1 MATNKYLHLAVIFKA
16 SNLNY
21 SEGVGN
27 ILTLKKVTTEGKN
40 YSYISRQA
48 LRYDIV
54 RMLEELYGY
63 KLTDVNKDAGVIQFA
78 ETATIKDFPEI
89 DFFGYM
95 KTKDSN
101 KIRKAVVRLTD
112 AVSLEPFNNELEF
125 GTNKGLADR
134 IPNNIGN
141 DIFQAE
147 IHRSYYCYTITCNLE
162 EIGIDPVY
170 EINEG
175 VILNTERAE
184 RVRRLLNVI
193 KLLNRDIRGKR
204 ENLSPLFVIG
214 GLYDVGNPF
223 FYNRVKLSF
232 TKDKILL
239 NEKLIN
245 STLSIKTL
253 QRSVG
258 EQSVLGYLDGEFSN
272 ISDIN
277 VSEKLSIEDFFGK
290 VNGDIDSFYM
300 GKK

>member
-1 MATNKYLHLAVIFKA
+1 MSKNKYLHLAVVFKA

-21 SEGVGN
+21 GEGVGN

-54 RMLEELYGY
+54 RMLDELYGY
-63 KLTDVNKDAGVIQFA
+63 KPAEVNKDAGVIQFA

-134 IPNNIGN
+134 IPNNTGN

-147 IHRSYYCYTITCNLE
+147 IHRSYYCYTITCNLD

-170 EINEG
+170 NIKVG
-175 VILNTERAE
+175 ATERAE
-184 RVRRLLNVI
+184 RVKRLLTVI

-223 FYNRVKLSF
+223 FYNRIKLSF

-239 NEKLIN
+239 NERLIN
-245 STLSIKTL
+245 STLAIKTFE
-253 QRSVG
+253 RSVG
-258 EQSVLGYLDGEFSN
+258 EQSILGYLDGEFSN
-272 ISDIN
+272 VSDIN
-277 VSEKLSIEDFFGK
+277 VPEKLSIENFFEK
-290 VNGDIDSFYM
+290 MNGNIDNFYTD
-300 GKK
+300 

>member
-1 MATNKYLHLAVIFKA
+1 MVDNKYLHLAIIFKA

-21 SEGVGN
+21 GEGVGN

-54 RMLEELYGY
+54 RMLNELYKY
-63 KLTDVNKDAGVIQFA
+63 KLTEVNKDAGVIQFA
-78 ETATIKDFPEI
+78 ENATIKDFPEI

-112 AVSLEPFNNELEF
+112 AVSLEPFYNELEF

-162 EIGIDPVY
+162 EIGLDTVY
-170 EINEG
+170 EITLAEP
-175 VILNTERAE
+175 ERSD
-184 RVRRLLNVI
+184 RVKKLLNVI
-193 KLLNRDIRGKR
+193 KLLHRDIRGKR
-204 ENLSPLFVIG
+204 ENLSPLFIIG

-232 TKDKILL
+232 TKDRILL

-245 STLSIKTL
+245 STLTIKTL
-253 QRSVG
+253 GDTVKDQTI
-258 EQSVLGYLDGEFSN
+258 LGCLDGEFSN
-272 ISDIN
+272 VESID
-277 VSEKLSIEDFFGK
+277 VSNKFALEDFFGNIENK
-290 VNGDIDSFYM
+290 VDEFYKV
-300 GKK
+300 KK

>member
-1 MATNKYLHLAVIFKA
+1 MVDNKYLHLAVIFKA

-21 SEGVGN
+21 GEGVGN

-54 RMLEELYGY
+54 RMLDELYKC
-63 KLTDVNKDAGVIQFA
+63 KLTNVNKDAGVIQFA
-78 ETATIKDFPEI
+78 EDATIEDFPEI

-112 AVSLEPFNNELEF
+112 AVSLEPFYNELEF

-162 EIGIDPVY
+162 EIGVDTVY
-170 EINEG
+170 QITLAE
-175 VILNTERAE
+175 LERSD
-184 RVRRLLNVI
+184 RVKKLLNVI
-193 KLLNRDIRGKR
+193 KLLHRDIRGKR
-204 ENLSPLFVIG
+204 ENLSPLFIIG

-245 STLSIKTL
+245 STLTIKTL
-253 QRSVG
+253 ENTVKDQTI
-258 EQSVLGYLDGEFSN
+258 LGYLDSEFSN
-272 ISDIN
+272 VESID
-277 VSEKLSIEDFFGK
+277 VSNKLTIEDFFGNIKNK
-290 VNGDIDSFYM
+290 VDEFYKV
-300 GKK
+300 KK

>member
-1 MATNKYLHLAVIFKA
+1 MAINKYLHLAVIFKA

-54 RMLEELYGY
+54 RMLDELYGY

-147 IHRSYYCYTITCNLE
+147 IHRSYYCYTVTCNLE

-170 EINEG
+170 KISEG
-175 VILNTERAE
+175 VIPNAERAE
-184 RVRRLLNVI
+184 RVKRLLNVI

-245 STLSIKTL
+245 STLAIKTL
-253 QRSVG
+253 KKTVG
-258 EQSVLGYLDGEFSN
+258 EQSMLGYLDGEFSN
-272 ISDIN
+272 VNDISI
-277 VSEKLSIEDFFGK
+277 SGKLFIEEFFGSLDAK
-290 VNGDIDSFYM
+290 IDGFY
-300 GKK
+300 KS